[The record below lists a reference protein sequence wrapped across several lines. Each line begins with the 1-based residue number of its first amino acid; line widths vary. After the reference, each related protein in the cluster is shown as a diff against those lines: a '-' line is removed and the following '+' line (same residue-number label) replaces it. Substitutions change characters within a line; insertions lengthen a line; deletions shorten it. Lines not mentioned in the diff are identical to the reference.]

1 MKKVVAC
8 FLRVGFYLHRQQ
20 RAGEQK
26 TKQNTENMKKE
37 HARIADRN
45 AKHSYEIETKDG
57 YVIVDAD
64 TRSQAAKR
72 AKQAG
77 HEVLSVNFIG

>member
-1 MKKVVAC
+1 MN
-8 FLRVGFYLHRQQ
+8 
-20 RAGEQK
+20 
-26 TKQNTENMKKE
+26 NTTTLKE

-45 AKHSYEIETKDG
+45 AKHSYEIETKEG
-57 YVIVDAD
+57 YVSVDAD

-77 HEVLSVNFIG
+77 HEVLSVNFLG

>member
-1 MKKVVAC
+1 MN
-8 FLRVGFYLHRQQ
+8 
-20 RAGEQK
+20 
-26 TKQNTENMKKE
+26 NTTTLKE
-37 HARIADRN
+37 HARIEDRD
-45 AKHSYEIETKDG
+45 AKHSYYIQTKDG

-77 HEVLSVNFIG
+77 HEVLSVNFLG

>member
-1 MKKVVAC
+1 M
-8 FLRVGFYLHRQQ
+8 RVCFYLHRQHD
-20 RAGEQK
+20 AGEQK
-26 TKQNTENMKKE
+26 TKQNIQNMKKE

-57 YVIVDAD
+57 YVCVDAD

>member
-1 MKKVVAC
+1 
-8 FLRVGFYLHRQQ
+8 
-20 RAGEQK
+20 
-26 TKQNTENMKKE
+26 MKKE

-57 YVIVDAD
+57 YVSVDAD